1 MGPLV
6 TSVTTSQN
14 FLEVKHDPVFFP
26 GEKRGGI
33 AGMHELTS
41 IGDNL
46 VVYITNICN
55 LSAWIYVAC
64 F

>member
-6 TSVTTSQN
+6 TLVTTSQN

-26 GEKRGGI
+26 EEKRGGI
-33 AGMHELTS
+33 AGIHELTS
-41 IGDNL
+41 VGDTL
-46 VVYITNICN
+46 VVYITHIYN